1 MFFSGKIVKELG
13 DFVPGAGII
22 GGALCFGAVL
32 LNPPSSRDKID
43 NQVSEIRTDIE
54 SVRTEMKDI
63 IKIAG
68 DSSEQLSG
76 DISVIQERIGQTY
89 QMVADVKYKVC
100 EVNLAMFSMIRILS
114 PKLQLQI
121 RLMKGFCNG
130 CGSHYVDTIWSTKKY
145 VLHSH
150 AALLLSGSSYL
161 LSPGCCQMQ
170 KELYCQL
177 LIKIFSGWDREN

>member
-1 MFFSGKIVKELG
+1 MYFSGKIVKELG

-32 LNPPSSRDKID
+32 LNPPPSRDKID

-100 EVNLAMFSMIRILS
+100 EVNRAMFSMIS
-114 PKLQLQI
+114 
-121 RLMKGFCNG
+121 
-130 CGSHYVDTIWSTKKY
+130 
-145 VLHSH
+145 
-150 AALLLSGSSYL
+150 
-161 LSPGCCQMQ
+161 
-170 KELYCQL
+170 
-177 LIKIFSGWDREN
+177 

>member
-13 DFVPGAGII
+13 EFVPGAGII

-32 LNPPSSRDKID
+32 LNPTPSREELQRQHEVAEAKFDACSNSEAEMTKLMQEKKDIRFKID

-76 DISVIQERIGQTY
+76 DISVIQERVGQTY

-100 EVNLAMFSMIRILS
+100 EVNLAMFSMIRILG

-121 RLMKGFCNG
+121 RLMKRFCNG
-130 CGSHYVDTIWSTKKY
+130 CESH
-145 VLHSH
+145 
-150 AALLLSGSSYL
+150 
-161 LSPGCCQMQ
+161 
-170 KELYCQL
+170 
-177 LIKIFSGWDREN
+177 